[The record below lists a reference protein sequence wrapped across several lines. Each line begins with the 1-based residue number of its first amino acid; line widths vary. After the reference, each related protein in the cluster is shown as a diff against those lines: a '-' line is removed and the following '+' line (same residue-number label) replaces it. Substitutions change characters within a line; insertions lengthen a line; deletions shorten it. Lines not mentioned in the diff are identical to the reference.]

1 MEEIKEAEITAS
13 KGSTSKI
20 DVNTYR
26 SIGKVEFDNSKSKDE
41 FIKWFDHP
49 ITKCLIKQLKD
60 YADFVNSNSSFP
72 RILFDI
78 STITGKIVN
87 LNMFVR
93 KPQIDDFVEYGLI
106 KATDINGNEITEK
119 SNLTKD
125 DNEFYL
131 TFDSPYF
138 YEGEYISNGYG
149 SNHSFRVISNPLLK
163 DGRYIYKVR
172 RSIES
177 DSPVFY
183 YDLTP
188 GSGFTIEKCIFE
200 TDL

>member
-26 SIGKVEFDNSKSKDE
+26 SMGKVEFDNSKSKDE

-78 STITGKIVN
+78 STVTGKIVN

-93 KPQIDDFVEYGLI
+93 KPQVDDFVEYGLI
-106 KATDINGNEITEK
+106 KATDINGKKKKEK

-125 DNEFYL
+125 DNEFY
-131 TFDSPYF
+131 
-138 YEGEYISNGYG
+138 
-149 SNHSFRVISNPLLK
+149 
-163 DGRYIYKVR
+163 KVR
-172 RSIES
+172 RSIEN

-183 YDLTP
+183 YDLTS
-188 GSGFTIEKCIFE
+188 GSGFTIEKGFIE
-200 TDL
+200 IDL

>member
-26 SIGKVEFDNSKSKDE
+26 SKGVVEFNDSKLKDE
-41 FIKWFDHP
+41 FTKWFNNP
-49 ITKCLIKQLKD
+49 ITKCLIKQMK
-60 YADFVNSNSSFP
+60 YYSDFVNSNSSFP

-78 STITGKIVN
+78 STVTGKIVN
-87 LNMFVR
+87 INMFVR
-93 KPQIDDFVEYGLI
+93 KPQADDFVEYGLI
-106 KATDINGNEITEK
+106 KATDVNGNEITEK

-138 YEGEYISNGYG
+138 YEGEYISSGYG
-149 SNHSFRVISNPLLK
+149 RNHSFRVISNPLLK
-163 DGRYIYKVR
+163 DGRYTYKVK

-177 DSPVFY
+177 DYPVFY
-183 YDLTP
+183 YDFTP
-188 GSGFTIEKCIFE
+188 GSGFTIEKGFIE
-200 TDL
+200 IDL

>member
-26 SIGKVEFDNSKSKDE
+26 SIGKVEFNNSKSKNE

-60 YADFVNSNSSFP
+60 YADFVNNNSSFP

-78 STITGKIVN
+78 STVTGKIVN

-138 YEGEYISNGYG
+138 YEGEYISAGYG
-149 SNHSFRVISNPLLK
+149 SNCIFRVMSNPLLK
-163 DGRYIYKVR
+163 DGRCTYKVER
-172 RSIES
+172 TSKN
-177 DSPVFY
+177 DYPVFY
-183 YDLTP
+183 HYLTP
-188 GSGFTIEKCIFE
+188 GSGFKIEKCIFE